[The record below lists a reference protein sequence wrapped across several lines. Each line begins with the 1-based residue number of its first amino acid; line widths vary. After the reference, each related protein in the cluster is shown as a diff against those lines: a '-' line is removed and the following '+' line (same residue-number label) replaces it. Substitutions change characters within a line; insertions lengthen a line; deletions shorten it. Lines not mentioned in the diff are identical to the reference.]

1 MVALWDC
8 PSSWTSSTLSS
19 KSKFT
24 SSSEEEEEQ
33 QAEEPQ
39 RMDPVLSW
47 KAHGGRWIADARFVS
62 GGPSTSSAN
71 TSTHST
77 STPSRLLT
85 AANDGCVCLWDLT
98 TVSVQTGA
106 PKQLL
111 RCSTSH
117 KKELLHTSGI
127 FAMDVLDHTNTNTA
141 NGSSSSSNV
150 GVMVATGSKDKTVAV
165 STLLADS
172 SLTPV
177 WRSDYH
183 SAKVGAVQLRGSTST
198 STTWSGSTIL
208 ASASD
213 DGTVAIHDYRTS
225 RIVAE
230 LTDAHVRPHSVVWD
244 PDREHQ
250 FLTGKYDHHNQED

>member
-1 MVALWDC
+1 VSPLLQYAMTTRHETASIEMTTTTTRIHDTNNDVLLPPPNHHDGRGLASLSPVGPRLVPPKGLGAIYSLQFLPEPLRPPNSTGNGNGKSSWLVAAGKAGMVALWDC

-106 PKQLL
+106 PKTRPWPCRPCWQTRRL
-111 RCSTSH
+111 RPC
-117 KKELLHTSGI
+117 G
-127 FAMDVLDHTNTNTA
+127 
-141 NGSSSSSNV
+141 G
-150 GVMVATGSKDKTVAV
+150 
-165 STLLADS
+165 
-172 SLTPV
+172 P
-177 WRSDYH
+177 
-183 SAKVGAVQLRGSTST
+183 
-198 STTWSGSTIL
+198 TI
-208 ASASD
+208 
-213 DGTVAIHDYRTS
+213 I
-225 RIVAE
+225 
-230 LTDAHVRPHSVVWD
+230 RP
-244 PDREHQ
+244 R
-250 FLTGKYDHHNQED
+250 